1 MARFV
6 HTPNVF
12 QWVAFIQFVYPLHPG
27 SNCFCRQV
35 SGLAN
40 VAQWSEVLKSWKLL
54 FWSCSFIAT
63 TSSWHGNILIKSHLS
78 CGTCHGV
85 YVTLIFHKPFGV
97 VLKFSFHSLK
107 YLLQLSFR
115 SCKYLLVSYIQVL
128 DFFCAKSKN
137 LIISSNVKFSLQ
149 VYQQAAAS
157 IASTLPVL
165 NYVSWLWRANRFS
178 FQNKTVEL

>member
-1 MARFV
+1 MIMGWSTFSPAALTKKQLFLVSIFCHPLLVFLSQLTRCKETFKKMARFV

-54 FWSCSFIAT
+54 FWTCSFIAT

-115 SCKYLLVSYIQVL
+115 SCKYLLVSYNKVL
-128 DFFCAKSKN
+128 DF
-137 LIISSNVKFSLQ
+137 LE
-149 VYQQAAAS
+149 
-157 IASTLPVL
+157 
-165 NYVSWLWRANRFS
+165 
-178 FQNKTVEL
+178 QNPKT